1 MDCRW
6 QCSGFPPSLRAAPG
20 RTTTGIEEESDAM
33 VRPRCALTVALLV
46 TVGLAAGP
54 AYLQDRDTKVRN
66 DRAAVGA
73 TGLWVY
79 NDLSQAIALARKSAK
94 PLLAIFPCVP

>member
-1 MDCRW
+1 MDCRS
-6 QCSGFPPSLRAAPG
+6 QFSGPPPSRPPAPR
-20 RTTTGIEEESDAM
+20 RTTTGIEEEIDAM
-33 VRPRCALTVALLV
+33 KRPLIALTGALLL
-46 TVGLAAGP
+46 TVGLAVGS

-79 NDLSQAIALARKSAK
+79 NDLSQGIAQARKSGK
-94 PLLAIFPCVP
+94 PLLVIFRCVP